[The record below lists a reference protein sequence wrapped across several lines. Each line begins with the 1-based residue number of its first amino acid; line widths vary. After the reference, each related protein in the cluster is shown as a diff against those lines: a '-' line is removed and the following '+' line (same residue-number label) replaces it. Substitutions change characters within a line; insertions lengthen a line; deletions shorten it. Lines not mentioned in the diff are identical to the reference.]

1 MAVRKSRNSPLLD
14 MGSHYKLLKKYEKW
28 EATLKNPKYIDLCFR
43 LGKSCVELD
52 ERKTPPSVEARGER
66 TPRTLEFVA

>member
-1 MAVRKSRNSPLLD
+1 MAVRKSKNSPLLD

-43 LGKSCVELD
+43 LGKSCVGAVSQD
-52 ERKTPPSVEARGER
+52 I
-66 TPRTLEFVA
+66 